1 MTQISEPFDFSVE
14 DKLLKNPKNAAVYLA
29 EILESGDIELFQEG
43 LRHVAKAQEGG
54 VRAIAEQA
62 HLDRANLYKSLSKK
76 GKPQFDTVNKM
87 LSAMGLQITI
97 TPAHQ

>member
-1 MTQISEPFDFSVE
+1 MTQLSEPFDFGVE
-14 DKLLKNPKNAAVYLA
+14 DKILRNPENAAIYLA

-62 HLDRANLYKSLSKK
+62 SLDRANLYKALSKK
-76 GKPQFDTVNKM
+76 GEPQFDTVNKM

-97 TPAHQ
+97 TPVHP